1 MNVVTTWGIKNVK
14 PAAQARDCFRKM
26 KTMAG
31 QQKKAPATHC
41 EHCASPSL
49 SDEKRVEQPKKKA
62 LINRLRRI
70 EGQIGGVLN
79 MVETDRYCVDILMQ
93 ISAIKS
99 ALDGVSIQILS
110 DHANGC
116 VRKAVHDNGGDE
128 AIDELL
134 TVIRRIMR

>member
-1 MNVVTTWGIKNVK
+1 
-14 PAAQARDCFRKM
+14 
-26 KTMAG
+26 MATSRRG
-31 QQKKAPATHC
+31 TSSATEC
-41 EHCASPSL
+41 EHCAPSATA
-49 SDEKRVEQPKKKA
+49 DGKRVEQPKKKA

-99 ALDGVSIQILS
+99 ALDGVSIQVLS

-116 VRKAVHDNGGDE
+116 VRKAVKENGGDD

-134 TVIRRIMR
+134 SVVRRMMR

>member
-1 MNVVTTWGIKNVK
+1 
-14 PAAQARDCFRKM
+14 
-26 KTMAG
+26 MAT
-31 QQKKAPATHC
+31 QTQNTAPATTCTHC
-41 EHCASPSL
+41 TTEAPNT
-49 SDEKRVEQPKKKA
+49 EKRVEQPKKKA

-79 MVETDRYCVDILMQ
+79 MVETDRYCIDIIMQ

-116 VRKAVHDNGGDE
+116 VRNAVQENGGDE

-134 TVIRRIMR
+134 SVIRRIMR